1 MKTNVQL
8 TIGQALHITQSMALD
23 VAASQRNFLSSYM
36 EDCGTRGVIS
46 VLLKMADADFKFD
59 WKDIYSNLNEDE
71 EDNDSDSYVKYAQA
85 WHEGTF
91 PVHILHADVLTDDAV
106 RNALVS
112 YAERVSSAQTSIV
125 TYNDVR
131 EQAAEKF
138 LSYNSG
144 SGVACSTQRNFN
156 KRVTTNPVG
165 HIAFSGTDTPASL
178 YAKLNNARGWARDL
192 SSILNKALK
201 KDRFTTAVIP
211 VVNQLVE
218 ALEAIK
224 KIKPVDGEGYNIY
237 LMSDAIAQQVLNAVD
252 AIEGLAASEIREVL
266 IRSVFVC
273 PPSIDCDPSKKVKKL
288 IKEHGAVLTDDLVK
302 RAMKEFY
309 HDCDFWE
316 CIALLDVV
324 GIAHQYVRDMTL
336 VKDGESLAADW
347 LSWSHISAA

>member
-8 TIGQALHITQSMALD
+8 TIGQALHLTQSMALD
-23 VAASQRNFLSSYM
+23 VADKQRSFLSSRM
-36 EDCGTRGVIS
+36 EDCGRGSVAK
-46 VLLKMADADFKFD
+46 VLLEMADPDFKFD
-59 WKDIYSNLNEDE
+59 WKEIYSKLNEDE
-71 EDNDSDSYVKYAQA
+71 EDNDADSYVKYVQA

-91 PVHILHADVLTDDAV
+91 PVHILHADVLSDDVV

-112 YAERVSSAQTSIV
+112 YAERVSSVQTSIG
-125 TYNDVR
+125 TYNDVKK
-131 EQAAEKF
+131 QDSEKF
-138 LSYNSG
+138 LSYSSG

-156 KRVTTNPVG
+156 RRVITTPVG

-178 YAKLNNARGWARDL
+178 YAKLNSARGWARDL
-192 SSILNKALK
+192 IRILNKALK

-211 VVNQLVE
+211 VVEQLVA
-218 ALEAIK
+218 ALEAVK
-224 KIKPVDGEGYNIY
+224 KIKPVDSEGYSIY
-237 LMSDAIAQQVLNAVD
+237 LMSDAIAQQVLNAAG

-266 IRSVFVC
+266 IRSVFVS
-273 PPSIDCDPSKKVKKL
+273 PPSIDCEPSKKVKKY

-347 LSWSHISAA
+347 LSWSHISVA